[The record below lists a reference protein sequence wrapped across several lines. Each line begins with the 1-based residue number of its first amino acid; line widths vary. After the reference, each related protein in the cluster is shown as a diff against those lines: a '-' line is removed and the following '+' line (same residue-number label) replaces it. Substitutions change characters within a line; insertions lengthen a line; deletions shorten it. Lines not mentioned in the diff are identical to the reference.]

1 MELIFIGYPGAGKG
15 TQAALLSQHFNNIPK
30 ISTGDILR
38 AAVADKTE
46 LGLKAKLFMD
56 GGELVPDHLIID
68 MVVHRI
74 NEPDSLHGYILDGFP
89 RNIRQAQELDR
100 VLLNYQRPVTGVIS
114 LEIEKKKVIERLT
127 SRRVCSKCGHLYNLI
142 SDPPPANNL
151 CGFCDGEIYQRSDDK
166 PETVLHRMEVYEAAT
181 RPLKVYYGSQG
192 KLVPIDGSLS
202 IEKVH
207 AEIINRVTK
216 ALAHLELLKKA
227 GRRQSPEAAK

>member
-1 MELIFIGYPGAGKG
+1 MELIFIGYPGSGKG
-15 TQAALLSQHFNNIPK
+15 TQAALLSEHFNSIPK

-38 AAVADKTE
+38 AAVAAKTE

-56 GGELVPDHLIID
+56 GGELVPDELIID
-68 MVVHRI
+68 MVVQRI
-74 NEPDSLHGYILDGFP
+74 SEPDSAKGYILDGFP

-100 VLLNYQRPVTGVIS
+100 VLLNHRRPITGVIS

-142 SDPPPANNL
+142 SDPPPDGNI
-151 CGFCDGEIYQRSDDK
+151 CSFCEGEIYQRSDDK
-166 PETVLHRMEVYEAAT
+166 PETVLHRMEVYEEAT
-181 RPLKVYYGSQG
+181 RPLKAYYGAQG
-192 KLVPIDGSLS
+192 KLIPIDGSLS

-216 ALAHLELLKKA
+216 ALAQFELWKKA
-227 GRRQSPEAAK
+227 PHRHY

>member
-1 MELIFIGYPGAGKG
+1 MELIFIGYPGSGKG

-38 AAVADKTE
+38 AAVAAKTE

-56 GGELVPDHLIID
+56 AGELVPDYLIID
-68 MVVHRI
+68 MVVLRI
-74 NEPDSLHGYILDGFP
+74 TEPDSAQGYILDGFP
-89 RNIRQAQELDR
+89 RNIHQAQELDR
-100 VLLNYQRPVTGVIS
+100 VLLNHRRPIAGVIS

-142 SDPPPANNL
+142 SDPPPANNVCSR
-151 CGFCDGEIYQRSDDK
+151 CGGEIYQRSDDK
-166 PETVLHRMEVYEAAT
+166 AETVLHRMEVYEEAT
-181 RPLKVYYGSQG
+181 RPLKAYYGVQG
-192 KLVPIDGSLS
+192 KLIPIDGSLS

-216 ALAHLELLKKA
+216 ALAQFELWKKA
-227 GRRQSPEAAK
+227 TPRNYSA